1 MEKVDIKGQNSDITD
16 KCNKKIENSET
27 NQNIQTQPA
36 ILVMV
41 AKGVPKPETDVDS
54 IHSQP
59 GVFQNLTGM
68 ATILLQE
75 KNSPIRKRK
84 LYFPA
89 RECKNWESQGYYN
102 LISPLYIFCI
112 GR

>member
-1 MEKVDIKGQNSDITD
+1 MKFFCW
-16 KCNKKIENSET
+16 KCIL
-27 NQNIQTQPA
+27 NQNIQRQPA

-41 AKGVPKPETDVDS
+41 AKGVPKPETDVNS

-59 GVFQNLTGM
+59 GVFQHLAEMT
-68 ATILLQE
+68 TILLQE
-75 KNSPIRKRK
+75 KTHQLESESYIF
-84 LYFPA
+84 LLGDA
-89 RECKNWESQGYYN
+89 KNWETQGYYN

>member
-1 MEKVDIKGQNSDITD
+1 MKFFGW
-16 KCNKKIENSET
+16 KCIL
-27 NQNIQTQPA
+27 NQNIQRQPA

-59 GVFQNLTGM
+59 GVFQHLTGM

-89 RECKNWESQGYYN
+89 RECKNWESHKDI
-102 LISPLYIFCI
+102 ISNMI
-112 GR
+112 